1 MEEEPGKD
9 EWHFFQGE
17 DTASQTGKRH
27 RDRKAPVPVLG
38 SFWQAEPCGD
48 SKWLLGLLSL
58 WVDWILRAVWAGLD
72 GSWGELWHETRP
84 CWIEGAQE
92 AGFLRVGFS

>member
-27 RDRKAPVPVLG
+27 RDGKAPVPVLG
-38 SFWQAEPCGD
+38 SFWQAEPC
-48 SKWLLGLLSL
+48 
-58 WVDWILRAVWAGLD
+58 
-72 GSWGELWHETRP
+72 
-84 CWIEGAQE
+84 
-92 AGFLRVGFS
+92 